1 LTAVR
6 AEVLAIGDELVHGR
20 LADKNTAVI
29 ARALEEAG
37 VEAARFHVVGDG
49 LDEAAAVIAEA
60 CGRAALVVA
69 TGGLGPTDDD
79 RTRAAAAQAC
89 GVGLRFD
96 EGAWGWITAH
106 FARIGRTRVPESNRR
121 QAEFPAGAEPLEN
134 PWGTAPGF
142 ALPIGKALFVALPG
156 VPREMERMLERHVVP
171 RARAL
176 GARPGALAI
185 RCLHAL
191 GPSEAQL
198 GERLKAL
205 MADGREPRVGIT
217 TDEGLLTVRVAAVA
231 AAAEEATASAEQA
244 AAEVRALLADDFVYE
259 GEETLAAAVGARL
272 LAAGCTV
279 AAAESCTA
287 GMIAAELGS
296 VPGISAVLRGGIV
309 AYDDGVKHSQLG
321 VPLDTLAAHGA
332 VSEPVAAAM
341 AAGAAERLRA
351 RLAVAVTGIAGPGG
365 GTPDKPVGMVC
376 FGLALDGAV
385 RAWTRRL
392 APLGRHFVRAR
403 ATREALA
410 AMLRALRG
418 EGWRA

>member
-1 LTAVR
+1 
-6 AEVLAIGDELVHGR
+6 
-20 LADKNTAVI
+20 
-29 ARALEEAG
+29 
-37 VEAARFHVVGDG
+37 
-49 LDEAAAVIAEA
+49 
-60 CGRAALVVA
+60 
-69 TGGLGPTDDD
+69 
-79 RTRAAAAQAC
+79 
-89 GVGLRFD
+89 
-96 EGAWGWITAH
+96 
-106 FARIGRTRVPESNRR
+106 
-121 QAEFPAGAEPLEN
+121 
-134 PWGTAPGF
+134 
-142 ALPIGKALFVALPG
+142 
-156 VPREMERMLERHVVP
+156 
-171 RARAL
+171 
-176 GARPGALAI
+176 
-185 RCLHAL
+185 
-191 GPSEAQL
+191 
-198 GERLKAL
+198 
-205 MADGREPRVGIT
+205 
-217 TDEGLLTVRVAAVA
+217 VRVAAVA